1 MNEQEFLNELNAAVS
16 NLNNVLDELS
26 EKNVFVSLG
35 MYGQETSSG
44 FNNTR
49 SVVINDVVRT
59 LKPLPKGHPRC
70 WG

>member
-1 MNEQEFLNELNAAVS
+1 MNEQEFLDKLNAAVS

-59 LKPLPKGHPRC
+59 LKPLPKGHPRR